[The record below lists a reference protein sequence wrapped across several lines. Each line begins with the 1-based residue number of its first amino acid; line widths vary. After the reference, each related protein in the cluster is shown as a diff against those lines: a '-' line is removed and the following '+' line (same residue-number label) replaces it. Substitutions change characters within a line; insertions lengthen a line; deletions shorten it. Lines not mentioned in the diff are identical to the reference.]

1 MQYSTLIAGQ
11 TSVLLRVFIGN
22 SSVTTGAGLT
32 GLTNASGGLIA
43 YYIFDGQSTATA
55 ITLAAGTVGT
65 WSSGG
70 FKEVD
75 VTHMPGVYEIGLP
88 NAAVPGSGPA
98 KLTLYLS
105 GATNMQNT
113 PVFVDVESGDAF
125 AALTTTTYAQ
135 PSAALATPATLT
147 AMISWIATL
156 AKNKITQTATTQ
168 TLLKSDGTTT
178 LSTATTSDDGT
189 TVTRGSWT

>member
-32 GLTNASGGLIA
+32 GLAFGTASLIA
-43 YYIFDGQSTATA
+43 YYIKDSDATATA
-55 ITLAAGTVGT
+55 ITLVTATVGT
-65 WSSGG
+65 WTSGG

-75 VTHMPGVYEIGLP
+75 ATHMPGVYELGLP
-88 NAAVPGSGPA
+88 NAMIPATGPA
-98 KLTLYLS
+98 KVTLFLS

-113 PVFVDVESGDAF
+113 PVFIDVESGDAF

-135 PSAALATPATLT
+135 PSAALATPATLKD
-147 AMISWIATL
+147 MIRWIAML
-156 AKNKITQTATTQ
+156 ARNQIKQTATTQ
-168 TLLKSDGTTT
+168 TLLADDGTTT
-178 LSTATTSDDGT
+178 VSTATVSDDGT
-189 TVTRGSWT
+189 QVLRGKWS